1 MLSIHSISVQD
12 AGGMSK
18 YYSDLAA
25 KDDYYSSSQDAQ
37 EKPGIWLGSGAEK
50 LGLDGIVQEG
60 ELLKTMQ
67 GFDPRTGEAL
77 AKNAGQESHKPGWDC
92 CFSAPKSV
100 STVWAVADQ
109 ETRLKIE
116 AAHMKAVEYSIG
128 YLEREACTTRHGHA
142 GKDHQPVTES
152 GGLIV
157 AAYEH
162 STSRNQDPQLHT
174 HCLIM
179 NVTPTGRSIDLD
191 TREKMAAGSLYRAEL
206 AHQLKELGFEIEHDK
221 NSFKIAGVSQKLV
234 DEFSSRRAEIQAALN
249 DKNLTSAKAASV
261 AALDTR
267 HAKEECSRLEL
278 FERWQATGKEHGFTA
293 ENVKQLTDKTIEKT
307 QNLDAPARQI
317 EPKTGEQIAIDL
329 TQQSSTFSQQ
339 QHLTATSNDGVGFLS
354 AAEIEERAKQHLE
367 AAEIVALGTYHK
379 ADKEASEHI
388 KTGERFTTVQVLE
401 TESKMIEMA
410 TKMAGRET
418 HQTDRETVKEIAAE
432 KGLTELQTKALEHIT
447 DASQITVL
455 EGHAGAGKSFTLGA
469 AREAFEDA
477 GYEVRGA
484 ALSNAAA
491 NNLTAEAGIQSTSIA
506 KLENSIER
514 GEIELNSKTVLVIDE
529 SGMVSTN
536 QMARLVE
543 ACENTGAKLVLVGDT
558 KQLSAIDAGSPMRA
572 IADEIGKG
580 ELSEVFRQKSQEQK
594 EIANDFREGRAG
606 EALQKLDDLGHLK
619 VHERAD
625 DVLANAA
632 KSHMADLD
640 EGKTSLVIAG
650 TRAEVRDL
658 NLMVREEL
666 VSRGEVSRDSQV
678 VQTTNG
684 MREMATGDKVVFGEK
699 FAFGDKNDKETT
711 VINGSRG
718 QVTAAEKT
726 NEGVTLTVKLD
737 HSDKTVQVRTQDYQK
752 IDHGYATTVH
762 KAQGA
767 TVDRCHVVTSE
778 RGGREQ
784 AYVAGSR
791 HRESVTMY
799 TTTARLEQQGVTL
812 KDKTA
817 EASIENSDL
826 AKGMVKSDSKDNA
839 NDYIKAAEAKTDTKN
854 TDRDFDR

>member
-1 MLSIHSISVQD
+1 MLSIHSISAQD

-25 KDDYYSSSQDAQ
+25 KDDYYSASQDAQ

-50 LGLDGIVQEG
+50 LGLDGIVQDG
-60 ELLKTMQ
+60 ELLKIMQ
-67 GFDPRTGEAL
+67 GFDPKTGEAL
-77 AKNAGQESHKPGWDC
+77 AKNAGEESHKPGWDC

-109 ETRLKIE
+109 EMRLKIE
-116 AAHMKAVEYSIG
+116 AAHHKAVGYSIG
-128 YLEREACTTRHGHA
+128 YLEREACTTRHGHG
-142 GKDHQPVTES
+142 GKDHQQVTES

-157 AAYEH
+157 ASYEH

-174 HCLIM
+174 HCLVM
-179 NVTPTGRSIDLD
+179 NVTPDGRGIDLD

-206 AHQLKELGFEIEHDK
+206 AHQLKALGFDIERDK
-221 NSFKIAGVSQKLV
+221 NSFKIGGVNQNLV
-234 DEFSSRRAEIQAALN
+234 EQFSSRRAEIQQALN

-267 HAKEECSRLEL
+267 SAKDECSRAEL
-278 FERWQATGKEHGFTA
+278 FDRWQAAGKEHGFTQ
-293 ENVKQLTDKTIEKT
+293 ETVKELTDKSIVKA
-307 QNLDAPARQI
+307 QNLDAPDRQN
-317 EPKTGEQIAIDL
+317 EPKAGDQIALEL
-329 TQQSSTFSQQ
+329 TQQASTFSQQ
-339 QHLTATSNDGVGFLS
+339 QHLTSTSNDAVGFMS
-354 AAEIEERAKQHLE
+354 AAEIEARAKQHLE
-367 AAEIVALGTYHK
+367 AAEIVALGTHHK
-379 ADKEASEHI
+379 ADKQDNEHI
-388 KTGERFTTVQVLE
+388 KTGERFTTAQVLE
-401 TESKMIEMA
+401 TESKMIETA
-410 TKMAGRET
+410 TKMAGKET
-418 HQTDRETVKEIAAE
+418 HQTDREAVKEIAAE
-432 KGLTELQTKALEHIT
+432 KGLTALQTKALEHIT
-447 DASQITVL
+447 EAKQITVL

-469 AREAFEDA
+469 AREAFEQA

-491 NNLTAEAGIQSTSIA
+491 NNLTAEAGIQSASIA
-506 KLENSIER
+506 KLANSIER
-514 GEIELNSKTVLVIDE
+514 GEIELNSRTVLVIDE

-536 QMARLVE
+536 QMSRLVE
-543 ACENTGAKLVLVGDT
+543 ACENSGAKLVLVGDT

-572 IADEIGKG
+572 ISEEIGKG
-580 ELSEVFRQKSQEQK
+580 ELSEVFRQKSEVQK
-594 EIANDFREGRAG
+594 EIADDFRNGRAG

-619 VHERAD
+619 VHDKAD

-632 KSHMADLD
+632 KAHLSDLD
-640 EGKTSLVIAG
+640 VGKSSLLIAG

-666 VSRGEVSRDSQV
+666 VNRGDVSRESQV

-684 MREMATGDKVVFGEK
+684 MREMAEGDKVVFGEK
-699 FAFGDKNDKETT
+699 FSFGDKNDKETT

-726 NEGVTLTVKLD
+726 NDGVVLSVKLD
-737 HSDKTVQVRTQDYQK
+737 HSDKTVQVRAQDYQK

-762 KAQGA
+762 KAQG
-767 TVDRCHVVTSE
+767 TTMDKCHVVTSE

-784 AYVAGSR
+784 SYVAGSR

-812 KDKTA
+812 KDKSV
-817 EASIENSDL
+817 EATIAKSDL
-826 AKGMVKSDSKDNA
+826 AKGMSKADSKDNA
-839 NDYIKAAEAKTDTKN
+839 SDYVKAAESKAANKE
-854 TDRDFDR
+854 DRDLGH